1 MKGKNKKNGK
11 SNGRLKRKFRVVALA
26 VYFSLFL
33 PAFAKR
39 HYQNRLKLL
48 MQEYPHEIEKYSK
61 NRTEVAISKY
71 KMD

>member
-11 SNGRLKRKFRVVALA
+11 SNGRLKRKFRVIALV

-33 PAFAKR
+33 PAFAKK

-48 MQEYPHEIEKYSK
+48 MQEYPH
-61 NRTEVAISKY
+61 
-71 KMD
+71 